1 MASSAADNSKSS
13 SSHHHSDDGPSDD
26 DDGDPY
32 GATAAKRGLHQTRD
46 ETAVRRVLGVV
57 YDVRM
62 QLHEDVV
69 DSSHPEQPA
78 RISAIFD
85 TLEAAGLL
93 RGDRVQRIPARAAAG
108 EDLLMV
114 HTKEWLSTCHECDAS
129 GQLPPQMTGISESL
143 KKSRGNAPVASLLGK
158 CARVGGSSASIA
170 KMVMMA
176 QRFDSIYLN
185 EVSASLHPLVL
196 VRPLP
201 AVSMCVCARAR
212 ARMSRHVCLVKQ
224 KRGSQ
229 WQASMLTS
237 ACHLLISWGAFTPI
251 FLPNSGPWRAR
262 GYRREQLLT
271 LLAR

>member
-13 SSHHHSDDGPSDD
+13 SSHHHSDDGPSTTTT
-26 DDGDPY
+26 
-32 GATAAKRGLHQTRD
+32 ATPT
-46 ETAVRRVLGVV
+46 VRRRRSVGFTRPETKQLYGV
-57 YDVRM
+57 YLASCTIRM
-62 QLHEDVV
+62 QLQRGCGRLLTPRATRTHQCYL
-69 DSSHPEQPA
+69 H
-78 RISAIFD
+78 

-93 RGDRVQRIPARAAAG
+93 RGDRQRIPARAAAG

-176 QRFDSIYLN
+176 QRFDSLYLN

-201 AVSMCVCARAR
+201 AVSMCVCVCARA
-212 ARMSRHVCLVKQ
+212 HV
-224 KRGSQ
+224 
-229 WQASMLTS
+229 QACVSCK
-237 ACHLLISWGAFTPI
+237 AEE
-251 FLPNSGPWRAR
+251 R
-262 GYRREQLLT
+262 
-271 LLAR
+271 